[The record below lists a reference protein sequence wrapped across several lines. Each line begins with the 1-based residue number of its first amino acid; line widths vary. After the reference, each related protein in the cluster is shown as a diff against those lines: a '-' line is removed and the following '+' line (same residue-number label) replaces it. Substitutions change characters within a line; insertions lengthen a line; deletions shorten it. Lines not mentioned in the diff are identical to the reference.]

1 MPNPSFAFGLEMSE
15 PGIRIVCSY
24 LNSLGTQIPYDE
36 VLRQATPDQVA
47 AAFAARTKMPVLKG
61 VTRYA
66 SDDLISSVGGA
77 GFCQANCFLPLA
89 SSGSSVYVGLVHP
102 FSTSLIEERVNRA
115 FPGSQVIRCLI
126 PYDDFV
132 GFWTSKQSSGSAGAG
147 AILDQVETEDDGKQ
161 ERTLDLG
168 SEDSG
173 NPIEDA
179 LRTILREGLK
189 RQASDVH
196 IHATDSRLLLEYR
209 IRGILTPDEDL
220 PFSSAGR
227 LDACLI
233 RLADRSTSDR
243 AHGPISGRF
252 SVLLGNRKI
261 AVRYE
266 RRPLINGWHAVMRY
280 LDTAGKRIALGE
292 GPLALPETTMLNLNR
307 LIYAS
312 EGLVLITGPT
322 GSGKTT
328 TLYAILDKL
337 NTYERNIVSIED
349 PVEAVIPGIK
359 QSQIRTQREE
369 NKSEEMRKY
378 LSSFMRQDPNI
389 VLVGEIRD
397 AATATAAIN
406 LANTGQLVFATLH
419 AKSASSAPQRLVDL
433 GIARSSISGNLIGTI
448 AQRLVR
454 RVCPECSNKKYVLTP
469 EECKLYG
476 LDYNEWSNIEI
487 AAANPGGCPA
497 CGHTGYT
504 ERIALMEVLPITGD
518 VEEIISRPDCTTYDI
533 EQRARSLGFMSL
545 RDHGLHL
552 VKAKKIDFT
561 ELSRKVNLTLR

>member
-1 MPNPSFAFGLEMSE
+1 
-15 PGIRIVCSY
+15 
-24 LNSLGTQIPYDE
+24 
-36 VLRQATPDQVA
+36 
-47 AAFAARTKMPVLKG
+47 
-61 VTRYA
+61 
-66 SDDLISSVGGA
+66 
-77 GFCQANCFLPLA
+77 
-89 SSGSSVYVGLVHP
+89 
-102 FSTSLIEERVNRA
+102 
-115 FPGSQVIRCLI
+115 
-126 PYDDFV
+126 
-132 GFWTSKQSSGSAGAG
+132 
-147 AILDQVETEDDGKQ
+147 
-161 ERTLDLG
+161 
-168 SEDSG
+168 
-173 NPIEDA
+173 
-179 LRTILREGLK
+179 
-189 RQASDVH
+189 
-196 IHATDSRLLLEYR
+196 
-209 IRGILTPDEDL
+209 
-220 PFSSAGR
+220 
-227 LDACLI
+227 
-233 RLADRSTSDR
+233 
-243 AHGPISGRF
+243 
-252 SVLLGNRKI
+252 
-261 AVRYE
+261 
-266 RRPLINGWHAVMRY
+266 
-280 LDTAGKRIALGE
+280 
-292 GPLALPETTMLNLNR
+292 MLNLNR

-337 NTYERNIVSIED
+337 NTSERNIVSIED

-419 AKSASSAPQRLVDL
+419 SKSAASAPQRLIDL

-469 EECKLYG
+469 EECQLYG
-476 LDYNEWSNIEI
+476 LDYKEWSNIEI
-487 AAANPGGCPA
+487 AVANPKGCPA
-497 CGHTGYT
+497 CGHTGYID
-504 ERIALMEVLPITGD
+504 RIALMEVLPITGE

-545 RDHGLHL
+545 RDHGLYL
-552 VKAKKIDFT
+552 VKAKKIDFA

>member
-1 MPNPSFAFGLEMSE
+1 MPNTSFAFGLELSE
-15 PGIRIVCSY
+15 SGVRLVSSY
-24 LNSLGTQIPYDE
+24 FKSLGTPMSDDE
-36 VLRQATPDQVA
+36 TLRQATPDQVA
-47 AAFAARTKMPVLKG
+47 AAFAHRTRLPVLKG
-61 VTRYA
+61 VVRYA
-66 SDDLISSVGGA
+66 SDELISAVGGP
-77 GFCQANCFLPLA
+77 GFCQANLCLPLA
-89 SSGSSVYVGLVHP
+89 SLDSVVYVGVVHP
-102 FSTSLIEERVNRA
+102 LSISMVEERISRS
-115 FPGSQVIRCLI
+115 FPGSRISRCLI

-132 GFWTSKQSSGSAGAG
+132 AFWTAKQSGSGVDAGL
-147 AILDQVETEDDGKQ
+147 ILDQIESDDDEKR

-168 SEDSG
+168 SDSTG
-173 NPIEDA
+173 NAIEDA

-196 IHATDSRLLLEYR
+196 IHSTESRLLLEYR
-209 IRGILTPDEDL
+209 IRGILTPDEEL
-220 PFSSAGR
+220 PFASSNR

-280 LDTAGKRIALGE
+280 LDTAGKRISLGE
-292 GPLALPETTMLNLNR
+292 GPLALPESTMLNLNR

-328 TLYAILDKL
+328 TLYAVLDKL
-337 NTYERNIVSIED
+337 NTSERNIVSIED

-359 QSQIRTQREE
+359 QSQIRTQMEE
-369 NKSEEMRKY
+369 KKSEEMRKY

-419 AKSASSAPQRLVDL
+419 AKSAASAPQRLVDL

-454 RVCPECSNKKYVLTP
+454 RVCPDCAIKNHILKP
-469 EECKLYG
+469 EDCKLYG
-476 LDYNEWSNIEI
+476 LDYDEWAKIEVAI
-487 AAANPGGCPA
+487 AKPGGCST
-497 CGHTGYT
+497 CGHSGYAD
-504 ERIALMEVLPITGD
+504 RIALMEVLPITGE
-518 VEEIISRPDCTTYDI
+518 VEEVISRPDSTTYDI

-552 VKAKKIDFT
+552 VRSKKIDFA